1 MMSTKSTE
9 NPCLAQDISLTSW
22 KNSTQEEPW
31 LWKFQV
37 HLRMKGAG
45 ALVGQDS
52 VPPVPQVVP
61 WQTWGMKLNSQ
72 PWSLGMALVTG
83 RKHEP
88 AGEVLRHLRNAMN
101 GVRGRFYK
109 ACAGDHQALSPS
121 RTSWSIIYVLG
132 TPHWI
137 GTKLLQN
144 VAHLPDECKYLISA
158 FFKNVFTG
166 VHAKQ
171 TYNHKGE
178 EIFLF
183 LIINN

>member
-1 MMSTKSTE
+1 MKVSSSFE
-9 NPCLAQDISLTSW
+9 NERSWGSGGPSFSPTCPPGGSMADLRDEAQLPAL
-22 KNSTQEEPW
+22 EPRHGPGDW
-31 LWKFQV
+31 
-37 HLRMKGAG
+37 
-45 ALVGQDS
+45 
-52 VPPVPQVVP
+52 
-61 WQTWGMKLNSQ
+61 
-72 PWSLGMALVTG
+72 